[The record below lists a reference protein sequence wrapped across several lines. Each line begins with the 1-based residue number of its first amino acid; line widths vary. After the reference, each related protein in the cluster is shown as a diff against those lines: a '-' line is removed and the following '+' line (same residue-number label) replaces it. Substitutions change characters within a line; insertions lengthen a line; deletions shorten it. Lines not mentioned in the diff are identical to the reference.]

1 MSKVYK
7 IDKNNKQG
15 KNKKINKQNT
25 ITLADRKLVNL
36 LRYRDLKSDFFGS
49 KFKFLRDYRNCDI
62 LGFIGNDTVLVF
74 IKRGENILNYVI
86 SAETKQYI
94 YDTMLIKIF
103 KKAILN
109 DKYNDFTR
117 TFNYTRNQ
125 LYRYEIDLMNDI
137 NDWLNDD
144 GTTNSFLRTKD
155 YNILYDVRPRFIVKV
170 RGPK

>member
-25 ITLADRKLVNL
+25 ITSTDKKMVNL
-36 LRYRDLKSDFFGS
+36 LRYRDFKSDFFAS
-49 KFKFLRDYRNCDI
+49 KFEFLRDYRNCDI

-94 YDTMLIKIF
+94 YDTMLIKKF

-109 DKYNDFTR
+109 DKYNDFPR
-117 TFNYTRNQ
+117 TFNYTGNQ

-155 YNILYDVRPRFIVKV
+155 YNILYDVRPRFIVNV
-170 RGPK
+170 RGLK